1 MGSVKEPN
9 RRISEVQ
16 RVDNMKVAYETML
29 GLAAEMVLDEA
40 LRKYRTEKI
49 YKAIDDALAEGDAD
63 TFKRLTDELKSI
75 LA

>member
-1 MGSVKEPN
+1 MLQGTLTPD
-9 RRISEVQ
+9 SEVQ
-16 RVDNMKVAYETML
+16 RLDNMKVAYETML

-49 YKAIDDALAEGDAD
+49 YQAIDHALAEGDAD
-63 TFKRLTDELKSI
+63 TFKRLTDELKTF